1 MAAFTI
7 KKGRDLK
14 LKGATEK
21 KVVDIPLPKRIGIYP
36 SEFRGIK
43 PQLLVKEGDI
53 LKIGTPLFCDRAF
66 PEIKLASPVSG
77 KVSAI
82 NRGEKRALLDIAI
95 ETDQKNDVV
104 IFDSFPKSEISSLS
118 KEKIIKHLLGAGL
131 WPIIRQ
137 RPFSKIAHPADQ
149 PKSIFVHA
157 MNTEPLAPDLDFIL
171 EGKEEHFQVGLDLLK
186 KLTKGEV
193 YLCVSAC
200 AKSKALVGAKNVQM
214 NSFAGPH
221 PAGNV
226 STHIHSLDPIHKGD
240 VVWYV
245 EAQDVLRIAFLFL
258 NGGYLAKK
266 IVAITGEGVKNRF
279 YASTVMGAPLSCLLS
294 GSNLEGMRCISGSV
308 LAGKNVGMNG
318 YVGFYDSQVTV
329 IPEGGKRTFLGWLT
343 PGFKE
348 CSFSKTFVSSFLP
361 SREASLDT
369 DKHGSGRAIVFNH
382 IYDDLVPLD
391 IMTFFLMRAVIS
403 GDIEEAEKL
412 GLLECDEED
421 FALCSFACPS
431 KTDVGG
437 IIREGLDLIEKEG

>member
-14 LKGATEK
+14 LKGAAGK
-21 KVVDIPLPKRIGIYP
+21 NVVDIPLPKRIGIYP

-53 LKIGTPLFCDRAF
+53 LKTGTPLFCDRAF
-66 PEIKLASPVSG
+66 PEIKLVSPVSG

-82 NRGEKRALLDIAI
+82 NRGEKRALLDIVI
-95 ETDQKNDVV
+95 ETDPKNDVV
-104 IFDSFPKSEISSLS
+104 IFNSFSKAEIPSLP
-118 KEKIIKHLLGAGL
+118 KEKITKHILEAGL
-131 WPIIRQ
+131 WPTIRQ
-137 RPFSKIAHPADQ
+137 RPFSKIAHPTDR

-171 EGKEEHFQVGLDLLK
+171 EGKEEHFQIGLDILK
-186 KLTKGEV
+186 KLTSGEV

-200 AKSKALVGAKNVQM
+200 AKSKALTEAKGVQI
-214 NSFAGPH
+214 NHFTGPH
-221 PAGNV
+221 PSGNV
-226 STHIHSLDPIHKGD
+226 STHIHCLDPIRKGD

-258 NGGYLAKK
+258 NGVYSAQRV
-266 IVAITGEGVKNRF
+266 VAITGEGAKNRF
-279 YASTVMGAPLSCLLS
+279 YASTIIGAPLSSLLL

-308 LAGKNVGMNG
+308 LTGKNVGRNG

-361 SREASLDT
+361 QREVSLDT

-391 IMTFFLMRAVIS
+391 ILPFFLMRAVIS

-412 GLLECDEED
+412 GILECDEED

-437 IIREGLDLIEKEG
+437 IIRQGLDLIEKEG